1 MEGTIAWLHDQ
12 TLKAIVSGLIP
23 YVDEANNNRP
33 STSQSQSFSPTIA
46 FQTADGTKYR
56 NPVLPYRKP
65 KETDILKNASD
76 WKLLVDEEHSQIVF
90 PPEIVETAKRPDI
103 TIFSTQTKNVIII
116 ELTVPAEENLANA
129 FARKKC
135 KYQDLVAECE
145 NNGWSVNYFPV
156 EVGSR
161 GIYSTTIS
169 KCLAS
174 LGIPS
179 GKRKPILDT
188 AAKTAL
194 RASYIIWLCRSTK
207 AFRQAE
213 LIPPPTICHEG
224 KGTVERSQNRFN
236 PPKSGPQPRDL
247 RA

>member
-1 MEGTIAWLHDQ
+1 M
-12 TLKAIVSGLIP
+12 
-23 YVDEANNNRP
+23 
-33 STSQSQSFSPTIA
+33 
-46 FQTADGTKYR
+46 
-56 NPVLPYRKP
+56 
-65 KETDILKNASD
+65 
-76 WKLLVDEEHSQIVF
+76 
-90 PPEIVETAKRPDI
+90 VETAKRPDI

-179 GKRKPILDT
+179 GKRKPILQRVFIKQT
-188 AAKTAL
+188 G
-194 RASYIIWLCRSTK
+194 
-207 AFRQAE
+207 F
-213 LIPPPTICHEG
+213 
-224 KGTVERSQNRFN
+224 
-236 PPKSGPQPRDL
+236 
-247 RA
+247 